1 MSGILREFSN
11 ANPQIEVEEILIEF
25 YKAREKFKES
35 VKSDSGPDLLRA
47 DRFWIPDFASAD
59 IVSEIKRSVVK
70 EEYEDMVPLARD
82 FVSWQGKMWAMPI
95 SVDCLALFYNK
106 KHFASNNVKVPI
118 NFDEFLVAA
127 QKLTD
132 RNSGRYGFFIYP
144 NGWYFEPFF
153 FGFGGQY
160 FAPDGSLAI
169 RSDAATKAFEYLL
182 HLKDRLKA
190 VPPVNLR
197 AKIYN
202 TMINGFGSG
211 QVSMIFTG
219 PWAIRSIINGTDFK
233 RDNSNLGI
241 AQLPAGPHGTFSPT
255 GCQTIVISKKSK
267 HQEAALKFARYM
279 FSYEAQKKLVMA
291 NYGMPA
297 RKSVFAAPEL
307 KQDPYIQVFIKQLQ
321 MSRKANVSQFQG
333 DIYAPLG
340 DKLKDVLNGDLTP
353 EYAIND
359 IIAEWKAN
367 HK

>member
-1 MSGILREFSN
+1 
-11 ANPQIEVEEILIEF
+11 
-25 YKAREKFKES
+25 
-35 VKSDSGPDLLRA
+35 
-47 DRFWIPDFASAD
+47 
-59 IVSEIKRSVVK
+59 
-70 EEYEDMVPLARD
+70 
-82 FVSWQGKMWAMPI
+82 
-95 SVDCLALFYNK
+95 
-106 KHFASNNVKVPI
+106 
-118 NFDEFLVAA
+118 
-127 QKLTD
+127 LTD

-219 PWAIRSIINGTDFK
+219 PWAIRSIIAGTDFR

-279 FSYEAQKKLVMA
+279 FSYETQKKLVMA